1 MTWRLTHSKG
11 PGRRHE
17 THERR
22 DDVDE
27 LKVILRPAP
36 SINIGVCATPIS
48 LPCRDH
54 PVRRPC
60 LSIVESQGVSNHG
73 PQPRRSPECVCVCA
87 DVS

>member
-1 MTWRLTHSKG
+1 MTWLLTHSKG

-27 LKVILRPAP
+27 LKVILRAM
-36 SINIGVCATPIS
+36 PIS

-60 LSIVESQGVSNHG
+60 VSIVESQGVPNHG
-73 PQPRRSPECVCVCA
+73 PQPRRSPECACVCA
-87 DVS
+87 DAS